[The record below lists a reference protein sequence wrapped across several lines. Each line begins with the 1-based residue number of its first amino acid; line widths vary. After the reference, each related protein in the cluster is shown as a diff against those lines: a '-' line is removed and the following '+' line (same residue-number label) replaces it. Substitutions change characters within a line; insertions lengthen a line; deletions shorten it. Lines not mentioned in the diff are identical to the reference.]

1 MDPVLVT
8 WLESGHPAE
17 LNPAPCNDPDF
28 HVMRV
33 AEPDGAINQALYLAV
48 GGDWA
53 WSDKR
58 NWDQDSW
65 QKHAANPLLHTYV
78 ARHGNENAGYFEL
91 LQCGDEV
98 DILYFGLL
106 PGFIG
111 RGLGGVLL
119 TKSIREAWALQAKRV
134 TVNTCSLDHPSALRN
149 YLARG
154 MRIVKTGIRPP
165 A

>member
-8 WLESGHPAE
+8 WLELRHPSE
-17 LNPAPCNDPDF
+17 LIPAPCHDPDF
-28 HVMRV
+28 RV
-33 AEPDGAINQALYLAV
+33 TRMAEPDGAVNQALYIAV

-58 NWDQDSW
+58 NWDHETW
-65 QKHAANPLLHTYV
+65 QKHAENPSLHTHV
-78 ARHGNENAGYFEL
+78 AHHGNETAGYFEL

-98 DILYFGLL
+98 EILYFGLL

-111 RGLGGVLL
+111 RGLGGMLL
-119 TKSIREAWALQAKRV
+119 TKAIEEAWALQSQRV
-134 TVNTCSLDHPSALRN
+134 TVNTCSLDHPSALQN

-154 MRIVKTGIRPP
+154 MRIVKTASRPP